1 MKIYQKKD
9 MSEQEKTALVHL
21 QRRHT
26 LMEGTCEVDPGKNL
40 RRSRTNSLDNILE
53 NNLLQDIEASAVEEH
68 ELNKKMRKLSRI
80 PTVVI
85 TESELASSSLY
96 KNRKAKI
103 NSDDESA
110 DEPEPNMPTVDAEN
124 PEPRYLNDPN
134 LKPVPIQVHR
144 PEKVSSC
151 CCYFSVAVAICLVSL
166 GIIIAIGGIVY
177 MELFSAFKEKLET
190 TPIIDTNKDDL
201 MNINEMLYELN
212 AKNVLGKNEE
222 IRMEALPNENKFTK
236 SETLTHFV
244 EEISTVESLP
254 IENKF
259 TKSETLTHFVEE
271 ISTVETL
278 SSSEEPIVFD
288 NEIVYETKEI
298 LYEPLNDNKEK
309 PPNNTN
315 VDEQHNKTEKSN
327 PNEFEIFL
335 SNLRAVAGRLQEK
348 VSDKSSDRNL
358 HSESNQNLEHTEETH
373 LEAVVPP
380 KNFSDPNLAVDSLQ
394 ETNDNLIENDKF
406 IPESRNVLNENWNNQ
421 SLVSEEN
428 FETGNDKDHE
438 LNLDASKNQNQLLQD
453 SSETDLQTEHSVDL
467 NSSAFHEHLNKDT
480 ERNEQEFNLND
491 SDHTQLVF
499 IRPAVESKAV
509 PVPLEFL
516 RRIGFDMKN
525 VSLHQPLSP
534 HDMDIKFSLA
544 EALKYL
550 RSLDVDN
557 KLPTSREKSDVPII
571 NTKKEGESKPN
582 VEAEQVKYLD
592 ILRERGF

>member
-9 MSEQEKTALVHL
+9 MSQQEKTALVHL

-53 NNLLQDIEASAVEEH
+53 NNLLQDIEASTVEEH

-85 TESELASSSLY
+85 TESELSSSSLY

-134 LKPVPIQVHR
+134 LKPVPVQTAHR

-177 MELFSAFKEKLET
+177 MELFSAFKEKPET
-190 TPIIDTNKDDL
+190 TPIIDINKDDL

-222 IRMEALPNENKFTK
+222 IKMEALPIENKFKK

-259 TKSETLTHFVEE
+259 KKSETFTHFVEE
-271 ISTVETL
+271 ISTVESL
-278 SSSEEPIVFD
+278 SSSEKPIVFD
-288 NEIVYETKEI
+288 NKIV
-298 LYEPLNDNKEK
+298 YEPLNDKEK
-309 PPNNTN
+309 PNNTN
-315 VDEQHNKTEKSN
+315 VDGQSTKNERLNT
-327 PNEFEIFL
+327 NEFEIFL

-373 LEAVVPP
+373 LEDEVTP
-380 KNFSDPNLAVDSLQ
+380 KNFRDPNLAVESLQ
-394 ETNDNLIENDKF
+394 ETNENLIESDKF
-406 IPESRNVLNENWNNQ
+406 NSEPMHVLNENWNNQ

-438 LNLDASKNQNQLLQD
+438 LNLDASKKLLQD
-453 SSETDLQTEHSVDL
+453 SSETDLHTEHSVDL
-467 NSSAFHEHLNKDT
+467 NSSAFHEYLNKDT
-480 ERNEQEFNLND
+480 EHNEQEFNLND

-499 IRPAVESKAV
+499 IRPVVESKAV

-534 HDMDIKFSLA
+534 QDMDIKFSLA

-550 RSLDVDN
+550 KSLDVDN

-571 NTKKEGESKPN
+571 NTKKEDESKPN